1 MTAVNE
7 REALATL
14 SPSRGSDFKSCPL
27 KYRLRVIDRL
37 PEAPSR
43 EATRGTVV
51 HAVLER
57 LYDLP
62 ATERTLARAGDLLGP
77 AWEEIAAAE
86 PEVAALF
93 PPEAGTELREWLD
106 SARAL
111 LANYFALEDPARLEP
126 AERELYVT
134 HELPEAGV
142 RLHGYVDRLDRSPTG
157 ATRVV
162 DYKTGR
168 APGEAYEASALFQL
182 KFYALLL
189 WRSEGV
195 IPEALRLIYLGDV
208 VTVDY
213 RPDEDELRRFERTL
227 VALWQA
233 IKRANDTG
241 DWRPRRSALCGWCS
255 FQAYCPE
262 FGGTI
267 PDLPPP
273 RAEPAVD
280 AAAGPVAGPVAE
292 PGVHTGPENVPA

>member
-1 MTAVNE
+1 MPAVEE
-7 REALATL
+7 RPALATL

-37 PEAPSR
+37 PEPPSR

-51 HAVLER
+51 HAVLEQ

-62 ATERTLARAGDLLGP
+62 AAERTIERAGALLAP
-77 AWEEIAAAE
+77 AWEQIAEAE
-86 PEVAALF
+86 PDVGALFAGDEAAL
-93 PPEAGTELREWLD
+93 AAWLE

-142 RLHGYVDRLDRSPTG
+142 RLHGYVDRLDRSASG
-157 ATRVV
+157 RTRVV

-195 IPEALRLIYLGDV
+195 IPDALRLIYLGDV

-213 RPDEDELRRFERTL
+213 RPDEEELRRFERSL
-227 VALWQA
+227 LALWTA
-233 IKRANDTG
+233 IQRAFTTG
-241 DWRPRRSALCGWCS
+241 DWRPRRSTLCGWCS

-262 FGGTI
+262 FGGTTPPLPANGPL
-267 PDLPPP
+267 PDP
-273 RAEPAVD
+273 EN
-280 AAAGPVAGPVAE
+280 
-292 PGVHTGPENVPA
+292 GPENVPRQE

>member
-1 MTAVNE
+1 MTALEE
-7 REALATL
+7 RPAVATL

-37 PEAPSR
+37 PEPPSR
-43 EATRGTVV
+43 DATRGTVV
-51 HAVLER
+51 HAVLEA

-62 ATERTLARAGDLLGP
+62 AAERTLERAYDLLP
-77 AWEEIAAAE
+77 AAWDRVREQE
-86 PEVAALF
+86 PDCAALF
-93 PPEAGTELREWLD
+93 EGEAEGDLAEWLA

-134 HELPEAGV
+134 HDVPDLGV
-142 RLHGYVDRLDRSPTG
+142 RLHGYVDRLDRSAEG
-157 ATRVV
+157 RTRVV
-162 DYKTGR
+162 DYKTGK
-168 APGEAYEASALFQL
+168 APGESFEASALFQL

-189 WRSEGV
+189 WRSQGV
-195 IPEALRLIYLGDV
+195 IPDALRLIYLGDV

-233 IKRANDTG
+233 IERARATG

-262 FGGTI
+262 FGGTVPPLPA
-267 PDLPPP
+267 PD
-273 RAEPAVD
+273 
-280 AAAGPVAGPVAE
+280 
-292 PGVHTGPENVPA
+292 PGT

>member
-1 MTAVNE
+1 MTALDE
-7 REALATL
+7 RPALATL

-27 KYRLRVIDRL
+27 KYRLRVVDRL

-51 HAVLER
+51 HAVLEQ
-57 LYDLP
+57 LFDLP
-62 ATERTLARAGDLLGP
+62 AAERTLARAADLIGP
-77 AWEEIAAAE
+77 AWERISEAE

-93 PPEAGTELREWLD
+93 EGDDAALAEWLA
-106 SARAL
+106 SARVL
-111 LANYFALEDPARLEP
+111 LANYFALEDPARLVP

-134 HELPEAGV
+134 HELPDAGV
-142 RLHGYVDRLDRSPTG
+142 RLHGYVDRLDRSASG
-157 ATRVV
+157 RTRVV

-168 APGEAYEASALFQL
+168 APGEQFEASALFQL

-195 IPEALRLIYLGDV
+195 IPDALRLIYLGDV

-213 RPDEDELRRFERTL
+213 RPDADELRRFERTL
-227 VALWQA
+227 VALWDA
-233 IKRANDTG
+233 IQRAARTG
-241 DWRPRRSALCGWCS
+241 DWRPRRSTLCGWCS

-267 PDLPPP
+267 PALPPP
-273 RAEPAVD
+273 LDSV
-280 AAAGPVAGPVAE
+280 
-292 PGVHTGPENVPA
+292 ENVPGAG

>member
-1 MTAVNE
+1 MTAIDE
-7 REALATL
+7 RPALATL

-27 KYRLRVIDRL
+27 KYRLRVVDRL

-43 EATRGTVV
+43 DAARGTVV

-57 LYDLP
+57 LFDLP
-62 ATERTLARAGDLLGP
+62 APERTVDRARDLLRP
-77 AWEEIAAAE
+77 AWEAVAEAE

-93 PPEAGTELREWLD
+93 AGDDPGLTDWLT
-106 SARAL
+106 SASDL
-111 LANYFALEDPARLEP
+111 LGSYFTLEDPTRLEP

-134 HELPEAGV
+134 YEPPDLGV
-142 RLHGYVDRLDRSPTG
+142 LLHGYVDRLDRSPTG
-157 ATRVV
+157 AVRVV

-195 IPEALRLIYLGDV
+195 IPDALRLIYLGDV

-233 IKRANDTG
+233 IERARATG
-241 DWRPRRSALCGWCS
+241 DWRPRRSTLCGWCS

-262 FGGTI
+262 FGGT
-267 PDLPPP
+267 PP
-273 RAEPAVD
+273 E
-280 AAAGPVAGPVAE
+280 
-292 PGVHTGPENVPA
+292 VPPSA

>member
-1 MTAVNE
+1 MTTTDE
-7 REALATL
+7 RPALATL

-27 KYRLRVIDRL
+27 KYRLRVLDRL
-37 PEAPSR
+37 PEPPSR

-51 HAVLER
+51 HAVLEQ
-57 LYDLP
+57 LFDLP
-62 ATERTLARAGDLLGP
+62 AAERTLARARDLLAP
-77 AWEEIAAAE
+77 AWERIAAAE

-93 PPEAGTELREWLD
+93 GPDDDLGGWLESAEL
-106 SARAL
+106 L

-134 HELPEAGV
+134 HELPDLGV
-142 RLHGYVDRLDRSPTG
+142 LLHGYVDRLDRSPTG
-157 ATRVV
+157 RVRVV
-162 DYKTGR
+162 DYKTGK
-168 APGEAYEASALFQL
+168 APGEGFEAGALFQL

-195 IPEALRLIYLGDV
+195 IPDALRLIYLGDV

-233 IKRANDTG
+233 IRRAVDTG
-241 DWRPRRSALCGWCS
+241 DFRPRRSALCGWCS

-262 FGGTI
+262 FGGT
-267 PDLPPP
+267 PPP
-273 RAEPAVD
+273 PAQ
-280 AAAGPVAGPVAE
+280 
-292 PGVHTGPENVPA
+292 NVPPDP

>member
-1 MTAVNE
+1 MTAIDE
-7 REALATL
+7 RPALATL

-27 KYRLRVIDRL
+27 KYRLRVLDKL

-51 HAVLER
+51 HAVLEQ
-57 LYDLP
+57 LFDLP
-62 ATERTLARAGDLLGP
+62 AAERTLEKACELLAP

-86 PEVAALF
+86 PDVAALF
-93 PPEAGTELREWLD
+93 DGDEADLAAWLE
-106 SARAL
+106 SGRAL
-111 LANYFALEDPARLEP
+111 LGNYFALEDPARLEP

-134 HELPEAGV
+134 HEIPELGV
-142 RLHGYVDRLDRSPTG
+142 LLHGYVDRLDRSATG
-157 ATRVV
+157 RVRVV
-162 DYKTGR
+162 DYKTGK
-168 APGEAYEASALFQL
+168 APGEGFEASALFQL

-195 IPEALRLIYLGDV
+195 IPDALRLIYLGDV

-227 VALWQA
+227 AALWQA
-233 IKRANDTG
+233 IQRATETG

-262 FGGTI
+262 FGGTV
-267 PDLPPP
+267 PALPPP
-273 RAEPAVD
+273 RQA
-280 AAAGPVAGPVAE
+280 
-292 PGVHTGPENVPA
+292 PENVPT

>member
-1 MTAVNE
+1 MTAIDE
-7 REALATL
+7 RPALATL

-27 KYRLRVIDRL
+27 KYRLRVVDRL
-37 PEAPSR
+37 PEAPTR
-43 EATRGTVV
+43 DATRGTVV
-51 HAVLER
+51 HAVLEQ
-57 LYDLP
+57 LFDLP
-62 ATERTLARAGDLLGP
+62 ASERTIERAGDLLAP
-77 AWEEIAAAE
+77 AWERIAAAE
-86 PEVAALF
+86 PDVAALF
-93 PPEAGTELREWLD
+93 EADDPDLVAWLE
-106 SARAL
+106 SARVL
-111 LANYFALEDPARLEP
+111 LGNYFALEDPARLEP

-134 HELPEAGV
+134 HELPELGV

-157 ATRVV
+157 RVRVV
-162 DYKTGR
+162 DYKTGK
-168 APGEAYEASALFQL
+168 APGVAYEASALFQL

-273 RAEPAVD
+273 RAEP
-280 AAAGPVAGPVAE
+280 VAE
-292 PGVHTGPENVPA
+292 PVAQTGPENVPA

>member
-1 MTAVNE
+1 MTAIDE
-7 REALATL
+7 RPALATL

-27 KYRLRVIDRL
+27 KYRLRVLDRL

-51 HAVLER
+51 HAVLEQ
-57 LYDLP
+57 LFDLP
-62 ATERTLARAGDLLGP
+62 ATERTIETAAALLAP
-77 AWEEIAAAE
+77 AWERVAEAE

-93 PPEAGTELREWLD
+93 EGDDAALGEWLE
-106 SARAL
+106 SARL
-111 LANYFALEDPARLEP
+111 LLGNYFALEDPARLEP

-134 HELPEAGV
+134 HELPDSGV
-142 RLHGYVDRLDRSPTG
+142 LLHGYVDRLDRSATG
-157 ATRVV
+157 RTRVV

-168 APGEAYEASALFQL
+168 APGEHYEASALFQL

-195 IPEALRLIYLGDV
+195 IPDALRLIYLGDV

-227 VALWQA
+227 VALWEA
-233 IKRANDTG
+233 IQRAVRTG
-241 DWRPRRSALCGWCS
+241 DFRPRKSALCQWCS

-262 FGGTI
+262 FGGTT
-267 PDLPPP
+267 PELPPP
-273 RAEPAVD
+273 REIA
-280 AAAGPVAGPVAE
+280 
-292 PGVHTGPENVPA
+292 ENVPPVA

>member
-1 MTAVNE
+1 MTATDE
-7 REALATL
+7 RPTLATL

-27 KYRLRVIDRL
+27 KYRLRVVDRL

-43 EATRGTVV
+43 DATRGTVV
-51 HAVLER
+51 HAVLEQ
-57 LYDLP
+57 LFDLP
-62 ATERTLARAGDLLGP
+62 AAERTLDRASALVAP
-77 AWEEIAAAE
+77 AWEHLATED
-86 PEVAALF
+86 PETAALF
-93 PPEAGTELREWLD
+93 GADDDLAGWLE

-111 LANYFALEDPARLEP
+111 LANYFTLEDPARLEP

-134 HELPEAGV
+134 HELPELGV

-157 ATRVV
+157 RVRVV
-162 DYKTGR
+162 DYKTGK

-189 WRSEGV
+189 WRSEGLL
-195 IPEALRLIYLGDV
+195 PDALRLIYLGDV

-213 RPDEDELRRFERTL
+213 RPDEEELRRFERTL

-233 IKRANDTG
+233 ISRAMATG

-262 FGGTI
+262 FGGTV
-267 PDLPPP
+267 PALPPP
-273 RAEPAVD
+273 RAALEDAVPAVEGT
-280 AAAGPVAGPVAE
+280 AAAE
-292 PGVHTGPENVPA
+292 

>member
-1 MTAVNE
+1 MTAIDE
-7 REALATL
+7 RPALATL

-27 KYRLRVIDRL
+27 KYRLRVVDRL
-37 PEAPSR
+37 PEAPTR
-43 EATRGTVV
+43 DATRGTVV
-51 HAVLER
+51 HAVLEQ
-57 LYDLP
+57 LFDLP
-62 ATERTLARAGDLLGP
+62 ASERTIERAADLLAP
-77 AWEEIAAAE
+77 AWERIAAAE
-86 PEVAALF
+86 PDVAALF
-93 PPEAGTELREWLD
+93 EADDPGLVAWLE

-111 LANYFALEDPARLEP
+111 LGNYFALEDPARLEP

-134 HELPEAGV
+134 HELPELGV

-157 ATRVV
+157 RVRVV
-162 DYKTGR
+162 DYKTGK
-168 APGEAYEASALFQL
+168 APGVAYEASALFQL

-195 IPEALRLIYLGDV
+195 IPDALRLIYLGDV

-233 IKRANDTG
+233 IKRASDTG

-262 FGGTI
+262 FGGTV
-267 PDLPPP
+267 PNLPPP
-273 RAEPAVD
+273 RAEPAAETVVET
-280 AAAGPVAGPVAE
+280 AVAE
-292 PGVHTGPENVPA
+292 TGPENVPA

>member
-1 MTAVNE
+1 MTATDE
-7 REALATL
+7 RPAVATL

-27 KYRLRVIDRL
+27 KYRLRVVDRL
-37 PEAPSR
+37 PEPPSR
-43 EATRGTVV
+43 DATRGTVV

-62 ATERTLARAGDLLGP
+62 AAERTIERAVELLRP
-77 AWEEIAAAE
+77 AWEQVAE
-86 PEVAALF
+86 DPEVAALF
-93 PPEAGTELREWLD
+93 GPDDDLGAWLD

-134 HELPEAGV
+134 HDLADV

-157 ATRVV
+157 RVRVV
-162 DYKTGR
+162 DYKTGK
-168 APGEAYEASALFQL
+168 APGEGFEAAALFQL

-189 WRSEGV
+189 WRSAGV
-195 IPEALRLIYLGDV
+195 IPDALRLIYLGDV

-213 RPDEDELRRFERTL
+213 RPDEEELRRFERTV

-233 IKRANDTG
+233 IRRATETG

-262 FGGTI
+262 FGGT
-267 PDLPPP
+267 PPALPPP
-273 RAEPAVD
+273 D
-280 AAAGPVAGPVAE
+280 A
-292 PGVHTGPENVPA
+292 ENVPATT

>member
-1 MTAVNE
+1 MTAVDE
-7 REALATL
+7 RPVLATL

-27 KYRLRVIDRL
+27 KYRLRVVDRL

-51 HAVLER
+51 HAVLEQ
-57 LYDLP
+57 LFDLP
-62 ATERTLARAGDLLGP
+62 ATERTLETAAALLEP
-77 AWEEIAAAE
+77 AWERIAEAE
-86 PEVAALF
+86 PDVGALF
-93 PPEAGTELREWLD
+93 EPGSEDLRAWL
-106 SARAL
+106 ATANTL
-111 LANYFALEDPARLEP
+111 LGNYFALEDPARLEP

-134 HELPEAGV
+134 HDLEDAGV
-142 RLHGYVDRLDRSPTG
+142 RLHGYVDRLDRSAAG
-157 ATRVV
+157 RTRVV

-168 APGEAYEASALFQL
+168 APGEQFEASALFQL

-195 IPEALRLIYLGDV
+195 IPDALRLIYLGDV

-233 IKRANDTG
+233 IRRATETG

-262 FGGTI
+262 FGGTT
-267 PDLPPP
+267 PPLPEPP
-273 RAEPAVD
+273 GPAV
-280 AAAGPVAGPVAE
+280 
-292 PGVHTGPENVPA
+292 ENVLPVP

>member
-1 MTAVNE
+1 MTALDE
-7 REALATL
+7 RPALATL

-37 PEAPSR
+37 PEPPSR

-51 HAVLER
+51 HAVLEQ

-62 ATERTLARAGDLLGP
+62 APERTLDRAAALLGP
-77 AWEEIAAAE
+77 AWERIAAAE

-93 PPEAGTELREWLD
+93 AGDPAGLAEWLD

-111 LANYFALEDPARLEP
+111 LGNYFALEDPGRLEP

-134 HELPEAGV
+134 HELPDAGV

-157 ATRVV
+157 RTRVV

-168 APGEAYEASALFQL
+168 APGEQFEASALFQL

-195 IPEALRLIYLGDV
+195 LPDALRLIYLGDV

-213 RPDEDELRRFERTL
+213 RPDPDELTRFERTL

-233 IKRANDTG
+233 IRRATDTG
-241 DWRPRRSALCGWCS
+241 DWRPRRSTLCQWCS
-255 FQAYCPE
+255 FQQYCPE
-262 FGGTI
+262 FGGTV
-267 PDLPPP
+267 PPLPPP
-273 RAEPAVD
+273 T
-280 AAAGPVAGPVAE
+280 VAE
-292 PGVHTGPENVPA
+292 DVPPPG